1 MNTARHLK
9 LVVNRGPQSRRGWE
23 LSEETMPQSIV
34 HNESTGSIEAVLSF
48 WAHTRANT
56 RIARDLAIRW
66 DERNPKIGVDP
77 DVCVLCP
84 APPLENGDLRSVRTW
99 IPGHEAPIFAVEVVS
114 NTNPRKDYEMAP
126 EKYAASGTGELCIFD
141 PMLAGP
147 RSHGGPYRLQLWRRG
162 ENGEFRRVY
171 AGSGPVYSPALNG
184 YLVPIEKGRKL
195 RIADDE
201 AGLHLWPT
209 AEEAE
214 RAEKEV
220 ERKAKEEE
228 RAAKEEALARIALL
242 EAALCKATKESS
254 RT

>member
-1 MNTARHLK
+1 MLRFESMNTARHLK
-9 LVVNRGPQSRRGWE
+9 LVVDRRPRSRRSWE

-34 HNESTGSIEAVLSF
+34 HNESTGLIEAILSF
-48 WAHTRANT
+48 RACSWPNT

-66 DERNPKIGVDP
+66 DESNPKIGIDP
-77 DVCVLCP
+77 DVCVLRP

-99 IPGHEAPIFAVEVVS
+99 IPGHKAPIFAVEVVS

-147 RSHGGPYRLQLWRRG
+147 KSLGGPYRLQLWRRD
-162 ENGEFRRVY
+162 ESGEFRRIY

-214 RAEKEV
+214 RA
-220 ERKAKEEE
+220 AKE
-228 RAAKEEALARIALL
+228 AALARIALL
-242 EAALCKATKESS
+242 EAALGISKKT
-254 RT
+254 

>member
-9 LVVNRGPQSRRGWE
+9 LVVDRRPQSRRGWE
-23 LSEETMPQSIV
+23 LSEETMPQSV
-34 HNESTGSIEAVLSF
+34 PHNNALGLIEEILSF
-48 WAHTRANT
+48 RARSWLNT
-56 RIARDLAIRW
+56 QIARDLAIRW
-66 DERNPKIGVDP
+66 DENNPKVGVDP
-77 DVCVLCP
+77 DVCVLRP
-84 APPLENGDLRSVRTW
+84 APKDGMNLSSIRTW
-99 IPGHEAPIFAVEVVS
+99 IPGHEAPIFAAEVVS

-147 RSHGGPYRLQLWRRG
+147 KSHGGPYRLQLWRRG
-162 ENGEFRRVY
+162 ENGEFRRIY

-184 YLVPIEKGRKL
+184 YLVPVEGGRKL

-209 AEEAE
+209 AEEAA

-242 EAALCKATKESS
+242 EAALHKATKE
-254 RT
+254 